1 MNVTAVSAMAQRS
14 QDFLALQSTL
24 QAGNLPA
31 AQRAFAAFQQ
41 DVQKTS
47 VTAGP
52 SSLFGP
58 GTQGGQDLQS
68 LGSALKSAN
77 LASAQRAFASLQRD
91 IQAGGQSSGSLP
103 LASVHRP
110 LTHAEVAN
118 NGAAI
123 PDAGGASAQ
132 AISNILNSKA

>member
-1 MNVTAVSAMAQRS
+1 M
-14 QDFLALQSTL
+14 
-24 QAGNLPA
+24 P
-31 AQRAFAAFQQ
+31 
-41 DVQKTS
+41 
-47 VTAGP
+47 
-52 SSLFGP
+52 
-58 GTQGGQDLQS
+58 

-77 LASAQRAFASLQRD
+77 LASAQRAFASLYNVTSKPGA
-91 IQAGGQSSGSLP
+91 ISGSLP

-110 LTHAEVAN
+110 MTHAEVAN